1 MINIMG
7 CLKLSYS
14 IVMLLFIY
22 FLVSNITAKKTHPL
36 QPSLPVFPPFPY
48 SSLEKLPA
56 FPLSTSSLSSHH

>member
-22 FLVSNITAKKTHPL
+22 FLVSNITDKKTHPL
-36 QPSLPVFPPFPY
+36 QPSLPVFPLSRTALWKSYLHFLSP
-48 SSLEKLPA
+48 LLP
-56 FPLSTSSLSSHH
+56 